1 MTTVARAGFLDSC
14 GSCKQ
19 LFENITFTLEMEN
32 TLMGAMLDEKKEPE
46 AAAIE
51 WFRAHPEVLDQWL
64 DGVVTLDGKDALPH
78 VKQALGVT
86 Q

>member
-1 MTTVARAGFLDSC
+1 
-14 GSCKQ
+14 
-19 LFENITFTLEMEN
+19 
-32 TLMGAMLDEKKEPE
+32 MGAMLDEKKEPE